1 MIVLEHM
8 SNGSLKSYLKVIKQ
22 RFMALCTLHA
32 MLNIRC
38 NIFVV
43 SFALKKMATT
53 NTMADGLGC
62 FIRIF
67 MAMSVELFL
76 FLVDHIEQQRQVEST
91 TINWNGERCV
101 RWYDLSIR
109 Y

>member
-1 MIVLEHM
+1 M
-8 SNGSLKSYLKVIKQ
+8 
-22 RFMALCTLHA
+22 F
-32 MLNIRC
+32 LNIRR

-43 SFALKKMATT
+43 SFALKKMAMT
-53 NTMADGLGC
+53 NTMADVLGC
-62 FIRIF
+62 FMRIF
-67 MAMSVELFL
+67 MVMNVKYFL
-76 FLVDHIEQQRQVEST
+76 FLVDHIEQQRQDEST